1 MIFKCFIVISSYK
14 IFCTVYISIPC
25 LITSIYRLNGYAKK
39 KLLGHPKI
47 ILKRLNNCNMRI
59 SCMKYLYMLKTSGT
73 KKREKRWHLQGTEH
87 GIYYMMIKADFSCVT
102 ENLYLTN
109 IGIYSSISH
118 MCLNNFTFQK
128 SIPIL
133 RLR

>member
-1 MIFKCFIVISSYK
+1 
-14 IFCTVYISIPC
+14 
-25 LITSIYRLNGYAKK
+25 
-39 KLLGHPKI
+39 
-47 ILKRLNNCNMRI
+47 MRI

-73 KKREKRWHLQGTEH
+73 KQKGKRRLQGREH

-118 MCLNNFTFQK
+118 MCLNSFTFQK

-133 RLR
+133 KPRQNHVLISKIIVDGLVSIYIDIKFDFEKLNSFLMHLQNYFMIQTSVYDIKEEQVC